1 MYVPQIVLKDHPHMT
16 SDGLEY
22 KDLLQ
27 SLMKFLL
34 SVITIF
40 FYHNLTFGFGWR
52 DILPSSEKIFTGIAI

>member
-40 FYHNLTFGFGWR
+40 FITTSPPDLAGETSFLVPR
-52 DILPSSEKIFTGIAI
+52 RSLLE

>member
-40 FYHNLTFGFGWR
+40 FITTS
-52 DILPSSEKIFTGIAI
+52 PSDLAGETSFLVPRRSLLE